1 MGRSTTISCFK
12 IIACGSDSAEKSDL
26 EQTESKT
33 STDKRGWSFSKRSG
47 RHRVLSNSVVSELPS
62 AGSKENLEAANN
74 DFHEQTNSIV
84 SEKSSVAQWADEI
97 PELAPAEVNE
107 ELSAASSVTEN
118 DSGLDSNLQESV
130 AIMIQAAIRGY
141 LAQRALFKHKTAVK
155 LQAAVRGHLVRRQ
168 AIGTLRCVQ
177 AIVKM
182 QALVR
187 ARRVRLSAVGL
198 GIQEELGENIKTNN
212 QRVNSLERE
221 NLGAE
226 ANMTYSSS
234 QKLITNGFA
243 RQLLNS
249 TPKKKRV
256 HITCDPSKP
265 DSAWKWLERWMSV
278 SSLDIA
284 QQPKPHV
291 ELECQDQVD
300 AKLAASEVGTEVE
313 VRDIS
318 DSADSNSV
326 IKEAEILFEGEDQLV
341 QKNADDSEFQF
352 CKQTE
357 VLGKSSSSETT
368 DEIEQPVIEISSS
381 VTEVGIGQPLDKSS
395 SSAMK
400 DDIEQP
406 QIADLGL
413 KEELSNGKVLNEA
426 PDSLSNQKA
435 IQSKATSVT
444 MLDSVP
450 DMLEVDRENS
460 KQTMKR
466 VASEQLETEGKKF
479 VFGSRKSA
487 ANPAFA
493 AVQSKFEELSSTGNS
508 GRRPSSISLEVAVD
522 SKLDSHSP
530 QMDSGTKNKDLTLT
544 QVSVSLDQR
553 IQVGGSECGTEL
565 SVSSTLNSPDRS
577 GAEGVEFLPE
587 TGTAYQGDSY
597 QNGIPDDIS
606 GHKNL
611 DAEAKKPTSMLEEV
625 LTTPADPGFVMSG
638 NIDDVN
644 KKLSDSA
651 EDVDSNKEKQQQP
664 SENIKLT
671 SENIVSDVHIVPVM
685 DQAMD
690 ILSQGGTPRSH
701 ITAPD
706 SRGTPSSQVSLNTK
720 GDKKRKSHSDS
731 RRSLSQQNNDSAV
744 SSSIEHLPKDPKIGK
759 KRNSFDHEPRVSS
772 SNSLP
777 SYMQPTESARAKVY
791 TSNSPKS
798 SPDMQDKEIYIK
810 KRHSLPAVNGMQV
823 SPRMQRS
830 LSQAQ
835 QSAKGNGTHSPQNAT
850 GNF

>member
-1 MGRSTTISCFK
+1 
-12 IIACGSDSAEKSDL
+12 
-26 EQTESKT
+26 
-33 STDKRGWSFSKRSG
+33 
-47 RHRVLSNSVVSELPS
+47 
-62 AGSKENLEAANN
+62 
-74 DFHEQTNSIV
+74 
-84 SEKSSVAQWADEI
+84 
-97 PELAPAEVNE
+97 
-107 ELSAASSVTEN
+107 
-118 DSGLDSNLQESV
+118 
-130 AIMIQAAIRGY
+130 
-141 LAQRALFKHKTAVK
+141 
-155 LQAAVRGHLVRRQ
+155 
-168 AIGTLRCVQ
+168 
-177 AIVKM
+177 
-182 QALVR
+182 
-187 ARRVRLSAVGL
+187 
-198 GIQEELGENIKTNN
+198 
-212 QRVNSLERE
+212 
-221 NLGAE
+221 
-226 ANMTYSSS
+226 
-234 QKLITNGFA
+234 
-243 RQLLNS
+243 
-249 TPKKKRV
+249 
-256 HITCDPSKP
+256 
-265 DSAWKWLERWMSV
+265 MSV

-284 QQPKPHV
+284 QQSKPHV

-318 DSADSNSV
+318 DSADSNSG

-341 QKNADDSEFQF
+341 QKNADDYEFQF

-381 VTEVGIGQPLDKSS
+381 VSEVGIGQPLDKSS

-406 QIADLGL
+406 QIVDSGL
-413 KEELSNGKVLNEA
+413 KEELLNGKVLNEA

-435 IQSKATSVT
+435 IQSNATSVT
-444 MLDSVP
+444 MLDSVA

-508 GRRPSSISLEVAVD
+508 GRRSSSISREVAVD

-544 QVSVSLDQR
+544 EVSVSPDQR

-587 TGTAYQGDSY
+587 TGTAYKGDSY

-611 DAEAKKPTSMLEEV
+611 DAEAKKPTSMLEV
-625 LTTPADPGFVMSG
+625 LPTPVDPGFVMSG

-651 EDVDSNKEKQQQP
+651 EDVDSNKEEQHQP

-671 SENIVSDVHIVPVM
+671 SENIVSDVHIAPVM

-706 SRGTPSSQVSLNTK
+706 SRGTPSSQVSSNTK
-720 GDKKRKSHSDS
+720 GDKKRKSHSDG

-744 SSSIEHLPKDPKIGK
+744 SSSIEHLPKDPKNGK

-810 KRHSLPAVNGMQV
+810 KRHSLPAANGMQV

-850 GNF
+850 ERRWQR